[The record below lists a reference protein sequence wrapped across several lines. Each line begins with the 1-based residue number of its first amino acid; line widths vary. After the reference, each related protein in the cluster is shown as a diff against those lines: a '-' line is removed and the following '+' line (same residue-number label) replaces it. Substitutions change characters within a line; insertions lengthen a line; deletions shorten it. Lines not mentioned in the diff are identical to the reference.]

1 MGPGGVLLHMKISEI
16 RNKFF
21 GLSDLKGL
29 ISESTLGEKM
39 NWTNFFQDYPQF
51 LDDRYALEKQ
61 EQFWP
66 DEELMNA
73 IANYPGSSYPY
84 VSDKGQVATLSN
96 DTKKNIF
103 KAFRNNRL
111 INMGQKQGKTK
122 KADKLISIDGFTQ
135 DSADFS
141 GADKPTTLMRTPFEY
156 LEMFFKQNFNG
167 NLLNYREGESITD
180 YLEGIRNFA
189 NEAYDVL
196 KIDAFNAS
204 NLVWDSNNPSFF
216 LFLLFY
222 YVDHCKK
229 NGRSNRNM
237 TEDYINAIE
246 SPEIKEAVEQMVFG
260 VREESVDAIV
270 NRDILNPVGLNF
282 FDEMTEDGLGK
293 LVSLYFT
300 NGNIEPIK
308 RLQIN
313 VTSDVLE
320 KNTQYLGNAV
330 LVSWYICNFS
340 NDRKIDEL
348 KDILGNSFNG
358 GGNSSIIRS
367 MSYRSRYDKGSEVFN
382 KMAMAYNSS
391 VSGIFDLLNSISL
404 TDVHNAVKNVV
415 KTFGATDNIEAF
427 RAALNAYGNFEL
439 PPYDSEASLT
449 PAERF
454 ILFARNTC
462 GLLESK
468 VAEKYGSYT
477 ILTPETIFIPA
488 GEGLELLKG
497 DANFNRLKENRTR
510 RQLLENIY
518 ADESK
523 ETEEWNFCDLLSD
536 DYFAGDKTQR
546 AIYYFFKSNSD
557 PNSSEWEYEFN
568 RGKKENRVDNELGN
582 QSIDIMCHYGDSKEK
597 TACFEYEGEQHFHPM
612 SVRPNDV
619 LVNTYA
625 VRFYNE
631 LKNNILNRYIEAFQQ
646 SGSENK
652 WESIDV
658 YDSIMKEEYHNSF
671 NKLAGV
677 PFKKAYDMVFKGYN
691 LKTLSNLN
699 YSKNRLNEAAADR
712 DYTVDEL
719 LAYMFVLLCNWENLR
734 LPDRYAHLNFPNIYG
749 KVSLNSSIPY
759 LGSPKRY
766 VEELHV
772 YHQKISDKQKSD
784 ILKSRNWVISYIV
797 PGGNS
802 ITQED
807 FDEIKPLA
815 NPEGA
820 VFRWRDDEK
829 ESILNFMKE
838 IGIPV
843 IEKETISESL
853 FEEIVKELLR
863 DSSLQ

>member
-1 MGPGGVLLHMKISEI
+1 MLPDGSMSKEDGFPHPDAFATMTPSMGTKFHKKFNVNRPKRGKLAGDKFIEDLAEPTENGATQDQKTTVKISKVDKLYFYFTKNGGNTI
-16 RNKFF
+16 VYND
-21 GLSDLKGL
+21 S
-29 ISESTLGEKM
+29 IQ
-39 NWTNFFQDYPQF
+39 N
-51 LDDRYALEKQ
+51 
-61 EQFWP
+61 
-66 DEELMNA
+66 DEEALTNYVTSISNISNA
-73 IANYPGSSYPY
+73 VGEEVGGIIKQFNERQFTENPGI
-84 VSDKGQVATLSN
+84 VVGDETN
-96 DTKKNIF
+96 
-103 KAFRNNRL
+103 
-111 INMGQKQGKTK
+111 
-122 KADKLISIDGFTQ
+122 
-135 DSADFS
+135 
-141 GADKPTTLMRTPFEY
+141 PF
-156 LEMFFKQNFNG
+156 
-167 NLLNYREGESITD
+167 
-180 YLEGIRNFA
+180 A
-189 NEAYDVL
+189 
-196 KIDAFNAS
+196 
-204 NLVWDSNNPSFF
+204 

-222 YVDHCKK
+222 YARFVEKRGGLDK
-229 NGRSNRNM
+229 
-237 TEDYINAIE
+237 TERYIANIQT
-246 SPEIKEAVEQMVFG
+246 PEVKEAVENLLFG
-260 VREESVDAIV
+260 RKEGNSAVLKINSE
-270 NRDILNPVGLNF
+270 ILNPIGLDF
-282 FDEMTEDGLGK
+282 YDEISEDGLNK
-293 LVSLYFT
+293 IVSVYFAT
-300 NGNIEPIK
+300 GNIQPIK
-308 RLQIN
+308 DLNIN
-313 VTSDVLE
+313 INSEDL
-320 KNTQYLGNAV
+320 KRNAQYLGESV
-330 LVSWYICNFS
+330 LVASYICNFS
-340 NDRKIDEL
+340 RDRAIDEL
-348 KDILGNSFNG
+348 KNILIGCFAGEGNF
-358 GGNSSIIRS
+358 SIIRS
-367 MSYRSRYDKGSEVFN
+367 VAYRSRYDKGSGVFN
-382 KMAMAYNSS
+382 KMAKAYNSN

-415 KTFGATDNIEAF
+415 KTFGVTDNIEAF

-462 GLLESK
+462 ELLESK

-477 ILTPETIFIPA
+477 ILNPETIFMPA

-497 DANFNRLKENRTR
+497 DTNFNRLKENRTR

-523 ETEEWNFCDLLSD
+523 KTEEWNFCDLLSD

-557 PNSSEWEYEFN
+557 PNSSEWKYEFN

-597 TACFEYEGEQHFHPM
+597 TACFEYEGEQHFRPR

-619 LVNTYA
+619 LVDTFA

-631 LKNNILNRYIEAFQQ
+631 LKNNILNRYIEAFQH

-658 YDSIMKEEYHNSF
+658 YDSIMKEEYNNSF

-843 IEKETISESL
+843 IENETISESL

-863 DSSLQ
+863 GNSLQ